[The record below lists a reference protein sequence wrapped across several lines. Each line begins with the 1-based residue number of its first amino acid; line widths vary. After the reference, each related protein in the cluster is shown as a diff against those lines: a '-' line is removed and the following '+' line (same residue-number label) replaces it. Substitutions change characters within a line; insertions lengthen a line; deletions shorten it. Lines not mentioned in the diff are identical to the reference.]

1 VTSPPSTPVLA
12 AGAVC
17 WRRRGDRVEV
27 LVILRPKYNDT
38 SLPKGKVDPGESVPE
53 AAIREIREETGFAV
67 TLGVPLGTTEY
78 TLPNGKDKV
87 VYYWAAEVS
96 QAELERGRFTP
107 TDEVDR
113 LEWMSV
119 TRARR
124 LLSYERDQEVLARF
138 AAIATRD
145 GIASF
150 ALLVLRHAKAAF
162 DSKSGRDADRKLLP
176 RGEEQ
181 AAEVVPA
188 LLAFGP
194 RRILSSPAARCVATV
209 VPLAKRLG
217 VKVKEHPAVSQDG
230 WEASGHNPAAIR
242 KVLGRRIEKG
252 LTTVICSHAPVLP
265 EILEQIAE
273 LTDSPN
279 GGRITRAGIL
289 ATAEFT
295 VVHLAANP
303 PHHVLGFET
312 HAAGR

>member
-1 VTSPPSTPVLA
+1 MSSATSAPVLA

-27 LVILRPKYNDT
+27 LVISRPKYRDA

-78 TLPNGKDKV
+78 VLPNGRDKI
-87 VYYWAAEVS
+87 VYYWAAEVP

-119 TRARR
+119 PRARR
-124 LLSYERDQEVLARF
+124 ELSYERDQEVLARF

-150 ALLVLRHAKAAF
+150 SLIVLRHAKAAF

-181 AAEVVPA
+181 AAAVVPA

-194 RRILSSPAARCVATV
+194 RRVVSSPAVRCVATV
-209 VPLAKRLG
+209 TPLAQQLG
-217 VKVKEHPAVSQDG
+217 VKVKEHAAISQDG

-242 KVLGRRIEKG
+242 KLIIRRLEKG
-252 LTTVICSHAPVLP
+252 ISSVLCSHAPVLP

-273 LTDSPN
+273 LTESPN

-295 VVHLAANP
+295 VVHLAASA

-312 HAAGR
+312 HAAGH